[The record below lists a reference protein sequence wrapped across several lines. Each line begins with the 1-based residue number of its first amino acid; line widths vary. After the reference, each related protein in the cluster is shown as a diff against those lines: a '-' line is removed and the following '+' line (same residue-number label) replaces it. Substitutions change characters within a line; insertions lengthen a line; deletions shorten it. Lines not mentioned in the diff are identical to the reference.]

1 MAFASKWAFVVLCTL
16 KTVKICLSHGLTV
29 TGYKHVIGDKQGL
42 KPEDGKL
49 KRSRKKTNS
58 ASLALVL
65 RSYRKRYVLSITYP
79 LSVGTHGLKTVS
91 LRRDAYA
98 CSKTLIPLS
107 PVGTREVKTVS
118 LRRNAYKPSGQRL

>member
-1 MAFASKWAFVVLCTL
+1 M
-16 KTVKICLSHGLTV
+16 HR
-29 TGYKHVIGDKQGL
+29 KHVFIIFLCKQLCIKKGSFCTASSFWNSVICEETICICSIYL
-42 KPEDGKL
+42 YA
-49 KRSRKKTNS
+49 RKTNS

-118 LRRNAYKPSGQRL
+118 LRRNAYKPLGQRM